1 MDGKKVLI
9 ADIVR
14 TPWGKP
20 EKSLEKFMSSDL
32 SVPCIKKA
40 LADVN
45 LQPLDIDQVVFGQA
59 HPTTMPNN
67 IGHYAWLKAE
77 LPVEVPGYT
86 VNGNTN
92 SALQAL
98 RNAYYLIASGN
109 DNIVMAGAADS
120 YSQAP
125 YVMRDVRNHFF
136 EKDRVIRDSIIEA
149 EVFTQPEPMTRIA
162 QYELAHGVTLTAEEE
177 QFAIDS
183 RAKALKF
190 AEVGKNQMVSISY
203 TDKKKGEIIISDDEF
218 LKLDPVTGPLAPY
231 ADGATVTILVSE
243 EAAKAHNIKPIAE
256 VIGIAV
262 DGCNP
267 KDQQKAGALA
277 VKKLLSKEKIEAKD
291 IAVFEIIENSAAD
304 VIETIK
310 NIGDCKVVNPFGGS
324 LAYGKND
331 GAEGLAMLQRLVIS
345 LDKGQY
351 GVVCTYTAG
360 GMGMAALIKKI

>member
-1 MDGKKVLI
+1 MDSKKVLI

-40 LADVN
+40 LANTN

-92 SALQAL
+92 SALQSL

-136 EKDRVIRDSIIEA
+136 EKDRVIRDSIVEA
-149 EVFTQPEPMTRIA
+149 EMFTQPEPMTRIA
-162 QYELAHGVTLTAEEE
+162 QYELAHGAELTEEE
-177 QFAIDS
+177 QQFAAES

-190 AEVGKNQMVSISY
+190 AEVGKDKIVSISY
-203 TDKKKGEIIISDDEF
+203 VDKKKGEIVISDDEF
-218 LKLDPVTGPLAPY
+218 LKLDANSSPLAPY
-231 ADGATVTILVSE
+231 ADGAAVTVLVSE
-243 EAAKAHNIKPIAE
+243 EAAKAHNIKPLAE
-256 VIGIAV
+256 VVGIAV
-262 DGCNP
+262 DGCDP
-267 KDQQKAGALA
+267 KSQQKAGALA
-277 VKKLLSKEKIEAKD
+277 INKLLSKKGLKAAD
-291 IAVFEIIENSAAD
+291 VAVFEIIENSAAD
-304 VIETIK
+304 VIEVVK
-310 NIGDCKVVNPFGGS
+310 AVGECKVVNPFGGS

-331 GAEGLAMLQRLVIS
+331 GAEGLAMLQRLILS
-345 LDKGQY
+345 LKNGED

-360 GMGMAALIKKI
+360 GMGMAALIKKL